1 MPSSKATDTVAVI
14 GAGSWGTAIA
24 HLLAPKVREVRLW
37 ARSAELAD
45 IIRQQRTN
53 EKYLPGVTL
62 PENVGVTNQLA
73 DVVAGGEFV
82 VLAVPCVGVPTVCE
96 CLAQV
101 VSPMALI
108 VSATKGLH
116 NDSKLRPSQI
126 ITRACGGEERVAV
139 LSGPNLAREVVSGI
153 PTTTVIAA
161 SNAEV
166 SQRAQVLFSTPTFRV
181 YTNSD
186 VVGVE
191 LGGALK
197 NIIAIAAGINDGLG
211 FGDNTKAA
219 LATRGLVEMTRLG
232 VALGGK
238 METFFGLSGVGD
250 LFATC
255 ASQHSRNH
263 KVGFRLGR
271 GETLA
276 EIQASMTMIAE
287 GVSTT
292 QAAFHRAR
300 ELGIDMPITEQI
312 HAVLFEGK
320 NPRQAVAD
328 LMSRQFKAE
337 STEDYSPYR
346 ENE

>member
-1 MPSSKATDTVAVI
+1 MSSTKTTNILAVI

-24 HLLAPKVREVRLW
+24 HLLAPKVSEVRLW

-45 IIRQQRTN
+45 LIRQHRTN

-62 PENVGVTNQLA
+62 PENVNVTSQLA
-73 DVVAGGEFV
+73 DAVADVEFI

-96 CLAQV
+96 RLASV
-101 VSPMALI
+101 VSSTAII

-116 NDSKLRPSQI
+116 HDSGLRPSQI
-126 ITRACGGEERVAV
+126 IARTCGGAERIAV
-139 LSGPNLAREVVSGI
+139 LSGPNLAREVVRGI

-161 SNAEV
+161 ADAEV
-166 SQRAQVLFSTPTFRV
+166 ARRAQVLFSTPTFRV

-232 VALGGK
+232 VALGGR

-263 KVGFRLGR
+263 QVGFRLGR

-276 EIQASMTMIAE
+276 DIQASMTMVAE
-287 GVSTT
+287 GIPTT
-292 QAAFHRAR
+292 QAAYHRAR
-300 ELGIDMPITEQI
+300 ELSIEMPITEQI

-320 NPRQAVAD
+320 SPHQAVAD
-328 LMSRQFKAE
+328 LMSRRFKAE
-337 STEDYSPYR
+337 STEDYSPWR
-346 ENE
+346 ND

>member
-1 MPSSKATDTVAVI
+1 MLSTKTKDILAVI
-14 GAGSWGTAIA
+14 GAGSWGTALA

-37 ARSAELAD
+37 VRSAELAD
-45 IIRQQRTN
+45 LIRQRRMN

-62 PENVGVTNQLA
+62 PENVAVTSHLA
-73 DVVAGGEFV
+73 DAVAGVEFV

-96 CLAQV
+96 ALAPV
-101 VSPMALI
+101 VSPTAIL

-116 NDSKLRPSQI
+116 NDSGLRPSQI
-126 ITRACGGEERVAV
+126 IAHTCGGAERIAV

-161 SNAEV
+161 SNPEV

-232 VALGGK
+232 IALGGK
-238 METFFGLSGVGD
+238 LETFFGLSGVGD

-255 ASQHSRNH
+255 ASRHSRNH
-263 KVGFRLGR
+263 HVGFRLGR

-287 GVSTT
+287 GIPTT

-328 LMSRQFKAE
+328 LMSRRSKAE
-337 STEDYSPYR
+337 STEDYSPWR
-346 ENE
+346 KV